1 MSNLS
6 RTDSQSLTAFTDYDK
21 TKTLELEPESK
32 RFSSTLEKKKEK
44 PVFLSELSPAA
55 VTVGETATF
64 TVRVSGFPKPTVQW
78 FHNGHTITS
87 SSVYTFIHEHDEYSL
102 VINTVHRECEGE
114 YSCTVSNRFGQST
127 CTSYLTFRQEGA
139 QGFFSYAVTGDPLPE
154 VQWLKGTSHIQ
165 PSGFYIIV
173 NNPDGSGF
181 INIKSVKQEHSGI
194 YTCKASNQY
203 GEACC
208 TAELLVFRE
217 KAQEEDTLVQ
227 KTKGLTISMAE
238 QTRAV
243 MQCVIAGTAPLN
255 VVWLKDNQALPKVP
269 AHYQSSYEKNK
280 HTLEI
285 PSAEAAD
292 SGLYVCNVS
301 NKAGTAECHM
311 ELCVIDKPNFVR
323 PLASVAAVVGG
334 STARLQCTIKGS
346 PELHSTWFLNNSELS
361 TGGRHAVGLKDGVAT
376 LEIHDVL
383 LTDSGNYTCEVL
395 NECGCESCS
404 IKVTVKGV

>member
-1 MSNLS
+1 MVTCAATLNIDGEFSRRSHTNWIKLTGSYCTFISCQEGPKSVHVPHRIDFNFRISCGFPVRQGLICITSNVS
-6 RTDSQSLTAFTDYDK
+6 RTDSQSLTALADYGDIMMAACKHVLIGQVCFKSPSIPVTVEEETQESYFTGIKLADK

-114 YSCTVSNRFGQST
+114 YSCTVSNRFAEER
-127 CTSYLTFRQEGA
+127 TFAVTGKRPEFTKTIESLQRQEGA
-139 QGFFSYAVTGDPLPE
+139 QGVFSYTVTGDPLPE

-165 PSGFYIIV
+165 PSGFCIIV

-203 GEACC
+203 GEASC

-217 KAQEEDTLVQ
+217 KAQEEDT
-227 KTKGLTISMAE
+227 TNTNF
-238 QTRAV
+238 
-243 MQCVIAGTAPLN
+243 CVISAPAVYSHVL
-255 VVWLKDNQALPKVP
+255 
-269 AHYQSSYEKNK
+269 
-280 HTLEI
+280 
-285 PSAEAAD
+285 
-292 SGLYVCNVS
+292 
-301 NKAGTAECHM
+301 
-311 ELCVIDKPNFVR
+311 
-323 PLASVAAVVGG
+323 VAFF
-334 STARLQCTIKGS
+334 SLLQTQ
-346 PELHSTWFLNNSELS
+346 
-361 TGGRHAVGLKDGVAT
+361 
-376 LEIHDVL
+376 
-383 LTDSGNYTCEVL
+383 
-395 NECGCESCS
+395 
-404 IKVTVKGV
+404 